1 MLEVSNLEFSYD
13 DGSPILKD
21 ISFSISKGERVA
33 LLGPSGYGKSTLGKI
48 IAGHM
53 NPDKGTVL
61 LNNQKLSKYKGY
73 KPIQLIYQHAEKA
86 LNNRWKIKDSLYEAW
101 DIPVELLE
109 RMGINQS
116 WLDRWPNELSGGQ
129 LQRISVLRALSP
141 KTQLLIADEITASLD
156 TITQAQLWN
165 VVGDVLDINNTSLLM
180 ITHNESLA
188 KRICSRIIQIES
200 LCTCT

>member
-165 VVGDVLDINNTSLLM
+165 VVGDVLETNNTSLLM

-200 LCTCT
+200 LCTYT